1 MRNDALS
8 VVSKLA
14 ASSNNV
20 FTRSQAADS
29 GLAHR
34 TIATLK
40 KAGVLH
46 EPWRGT
52 LIWCDPPGTVSWERM
67 ILGATTGRE
76 AVASHR
82 SAARLHG
89 VEGFAT
95 APELDISCT
104 NSVNIRLAGVR
115 SFRTET
121 LLPNDITSVNGVRCT
136 SVARTL
142 CDLGAVVN
150 ELAVERAFEDA
161 VRRGA
166 NPTWIRSTAERCVV
180 RGTRGPRAVLALL
193 DAFESR
199 GVMRDSWFE
208 KLVEACLSHPELN
221 GLELQ
226 YRLTAG
232 DGSVVARFDLAVP
245 DAMLGI
251 EAHSRRHHFGAA
263 NEASDE
269 HRDNAVGALG
279 WDVMYLGYGDLG
291 RPKELL
297 GNVVARVR
305 ARRSQLAPR

>member
-1 MRNDALS
+1 MRNDALR

-20 FTRSQAADS
+20 FTRSQAAES
-29 GLAHR
+29 GITNRA
-34 TIATLK
+34 IAALK
-40 KAGVLH
+40 QAGVLL

-52 LIWCDPPGTVSWERM
+52 LIWCDPPGTASWERM

-89 VEGFAT
+89 LEGFT
-95 APELDISCT
+95 DAPELEISCT
-104 NSVNIRLAGVR
+104 NSVNVRLGGVR
-115 SFRTET
+115 SVRTET
-121 LLPNDITSVNGVRCT
+121 LRSSDITVVAGVRCT

-142 CDLGAVVN
+142 CDLGAVVDAA
-150 ELAVERAFEDA
+150 AVERAFDDA

-166 NPTWIRSTAERCVV
+166 NPKWIRSTAERCVV
-180 RGTRGPRAVLALL
+180 RGTAGPRAVLTLL

-199 GVMRDSWFE
+199 GVLRDSWFE
-208 KLVEACLSHPELN
+208 KLVEACLCHPELS

-226 YRLTAG
+226 YRLAAS
-232 DGSVVARFDLAVP
+232 DGSLIARFDLAVP

-251 EAHSRRHHFGAA
+251 EAHSRRHHFGSA

-269 HRDNAVGALG
+269 HRDNAAGALG
-279 WDVMYLGYGDLG
+279 WDVMYIGYGDLN
-291 RPKELL
+291 RPDELL
-297 GNVVARVR
+297 AQVLARVR
-305 ARRSQLAPR
+305 ARRALLAPR